1 MYIRVKS
8 KFSDR
13 NSYMEFDSIEQAYH
27 FSRAGS
33 VFLHEPIEAFATL
46 DYVSI
51 HEMVKEIKRRELN
64 ILINYC

>member
-1 MYIRVKS
+1 
-8 KFSDR
+8 
-13 NSYMEFDSIEQAYH
+13 MEFDSIEQAYH